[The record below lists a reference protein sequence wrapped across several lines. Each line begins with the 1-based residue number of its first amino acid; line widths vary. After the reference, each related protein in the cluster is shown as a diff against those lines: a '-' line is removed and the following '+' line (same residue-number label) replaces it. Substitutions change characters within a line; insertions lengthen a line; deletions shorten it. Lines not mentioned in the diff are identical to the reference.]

1 MKILIVDDSKVSR
14 MAIRK
19 ELEAG
24 GNEIF
29 EAVTGVDALEQIPI
43 IKPHLITM
51 DVHMPGL
58 NGFETTARIRENSEK
73 DPEKW
78 PGHDQL
84 PIVFITTDDTVEGR
98 IRGFQSGATDFL
110 TKPFSKGS
118 LKSLVNHL
126 LNPDLVYEGMTAL
139 LVEES
144 PVMRKITSG
153 ILRLLGM
160 EVITTGNGAEA
171 FEIIKERRER
181 LHLVCSGYHIPGMN
195 GDELCVKT
203 RTMLGLKDLPFII
216 MSSLEDEESILNVF
230 RSGATDFIP
239 KPFVKEIFLARINMH
254 LEKQIANGEQRKR
267 LEAMERFSF
276 YQEALSRFTS
286 EEFNSPLAEILSC
299 ADKVRSNGAD
309 ADECVELAKNIRQ
322 SSQQMMALVNE
333 MAMLNRF
340 YADSEAVRPDGEG
353 QGKAIHS
360 ANRS

>member
-1 MKILIVDDSKVSR
+1 MRVLIVDDSKVSR

-24 GNEIF
+24 GYETF

-43 IKPHLITM
+43 LKPHLITM

-58 NGFETTARIRENSEK
+58 NGFGTSARIWENGEK
-73 DPEKW
+73 DPGHW
-78 PGHDQL
+78 PALEQL

-98 IRGFQSGATDFL
+98 IHGFQSGATDFL

-118 LKSLVNHL
+118 LLNLVNHL
-126 LNPDLVYEGMTAL
+126 LNPDLVYEGLTAL

-144 PVMRKITSG
+144 PVMRRITTG
-153 ILRLLGM
+153 ILSLLGM
-160 EVITTGNGAEA
+160 EVISTGNGAEA
-171 FEIIKERRER
+171 FEIIKEQRDR
-181 LHLVCSGYHIPGMN
+181 LHLVCADFYIPGMN

-216 MSSLEDEESILNVF
+216 MSSLEDEEAILNVY

-239 KPFVKEIFLARINMH
+239 KPFVKEIFLARINLH
-254 LEKQIANGEQRKR
+254 LEKHLAGEEQRER
-267 LEAMERFSF
+267 LKAMERFSF

-286 EEFNSPLAEILSC
+286 EEFNNPLAEILRC
-299 ADKVRSNGAD
+299 ADQVRTNGAD
-309 ADECVELAKNIRQ
+309 AGESVELAKNIRD
-322 SSQQMMALVNE
+322 SSQQMMALVKE

-340 YADSEAVRPDGEG
+340 YADSEAQNGEG
-353 QGKAIHS
+353 QGKAILS
-360 ANRS
+360 AKPS